1 MAKASNDSLGNLH
14 DLLATTLAQAIKDG
28 IVVGIDEKTGEVVK
42 APAGAAIL
50 NVARQF
56 LKDNNID
63 SAPEAT
69 NPLGLLKEAAL
80 PFSDNVAPIRRSH

>member
-1 MAKASNDSLGNLH
+1 MAKASNEALSNLH
-14 DLLATTLAQAIKDG
+14 ELLANTLAQAIKEGVTIAVND
-28 IVVGIDEKTGEVVK
+28 KGEPIK

-63 SAPEAT
+63 STPEAT
-69 NPLGLLKEAAL
+69 NPIGLLKEAAL
-80 PFSDNVAPIRRSH
+80 PFADNVAPIRRSN

>member
-1 MAKASNDSLGNLH
+1 MAKATSDSLGNLH
-14 DLLATTLAQAIKDG
+14 DLLATTLANAIKEG
-28 IVVGIDEKTGEVVK
+28 TPVYNAEGKQVGKTI
-42 APAGAAIL
+42 AGAAIL

-63 SAPEAT
+63 CAPEAT

-80 PFSDNVAPIRRSH
+80 PFGENVAPIRRSI

>member
-1 MAKASNDSLGNLH
+1 MAKATSDSLGNLH
-14 DLLATTLAQAIKDG
+14 DLLATTLATAIKEGTPIYNDAG
-28 IVVGIDEKTGEVVK
+28 EKIGN

-63 SAPEAT
+63 CAPEAA
-69 NPLGLLKEAAL
+69 NPIGLLKEAAL
-80 PFSDNVAPIRRSH
+80 PFADNVAPIRRSH

>member
-1 MAKASNDSLGNLH
+1 MAKASNESLGELH
-14 DLLATTLAQAIKDG
+14 DLLATTLAKAIKEG
-28 IVVGIDEKTGEVVK
+28 TPVFNAEGKQVGK
-42 APAGAAIL
+42 ALAGAAIL

-80 PFSDNVAPIRRSH
+80 PFADNVAPIRRSN